1 MKSIRMTVT
10 WLTLALAPLM
20 LAGCGQKSG
29 TGESASPPASGGAP
43 SSGASSFTVPADLD
57 QGPRAAESPANEA
70 MAKDGERLFQTRGCS
85 ACHGFG
91 KRISCP
97 DLDGVTMR
105 RTAKWIHAQILH
117 PDAMTKQDPTA
128 KQLFAQFML
137 QMPNQGL
144 SSAQADSVLEFLK
157 HKNHEISAQHK

>member
-1 MKSIRMTVT
+1 MKRMPIVT
-10 WLTLALAPLM
+10 LLPALVLIAAI
-20 LAGCGQKSG
+20 AGCGQKGGG
-29 TGESASPPASGGAP
+29 TESATPASVTPAGGA
-43 SSGASSFTVPADLD
+43 ASFMVPADLD
-57 QGPRAAESPANEA
+57 QGPRAGATPADEN
-70 MAKDGERLFQTRGCS
+70 MARGGERLFQTRGCS

-105 RTAKWIHAQILH
+105 RTAKWMQTQILH

-128 KQLFAQFML
+128 RQLFATYML

-144 SSAQADSVLEFLK
+144 SPAQADSVIEFLK
-157 HKNHEISAQHK
+157 HKNHETSEQHK

>member
-1 MKSIRMTVT
+1 MKSIRVGVA
-10 WLTLALAPLM
+10 WLALALLPLT
-20 LAGCGQKSG
+20 LGGCGKKSG
-29 TGESASPPASGGAP
+29 TGENATPPASGGAP
-43 SSGASSFTVPADLD
+43 AAGAPSFTVPADLD
-57 QGPRAAESPANEA
+57 QGPRAAEAPIDEG
-70 MAKDGERLFQTRGCS
+70 MARGGERLFQTRGCS

-97 DLDGVTMR
+97 DLNGVTTR
-105 RTAKWIHAQILH
+105 RTAKWIHTQILH

-128 KQLFAQFML
+128 RQLFAQFML

-157 HKNHEISAQHK
+157 HKNHEMSEQHK

>member
-1 MKSIRMTVT
+1 MKSIAMAVVT
-10 WLTLALAPLM
+10 MSLALLWLT
-20 LAGCGQKSG
+20 GCGQKSG
-29 TGESASPPASGGAP
+29 TGESAPPPAGGTTPAGGA
-43 SSGASSFTVPADLD
+43 ANFTVPTDLD
-57 QGPRAAESPANEA
+57 QGPRASESPANES
-70 MAKDGERLFQTRGCS
+70 MAQSGERLFQTRGCS

-105 RTAKWIHAQILH
+105 RTAKWIHTQILH
-117 PDAMTKQDPTA
+117 PDAMTKQDPIA
-128 KQLFAQFML
+128 RQLFAQFML

-157 HKNHEISAQHK
+157 HKNHESSEQHK

>member
-1 MKSIRMTVT
+1 MKRISVI
-10 WLTLALAPLM
+10 TLLPALVLITA

-29 TGESASPPASGGAP
+29 GESAAPASISTPAAGA
-43 SSGASSFTVPADLD
+43 AAFTVPADLD
-57 QGPRAAESPANEA
+57 QGPRAGATPADEG
-70 MAKDGERLFQTRGCS
+70 MARGGERLFQTRGCS

-105 RTAKWIHAQILH
+105 RTQKWMQTQILH
-117 PDAMTKQDPTA
+117 PDAMTKQDATA
-128 KQLFAQFML
+128 KQLFATYML

-144 SSAQADSVLEFLK
+144 SPAQADSVIEFLK
-157 HKNHEISAQHK
+157 HKNHETSAQHK